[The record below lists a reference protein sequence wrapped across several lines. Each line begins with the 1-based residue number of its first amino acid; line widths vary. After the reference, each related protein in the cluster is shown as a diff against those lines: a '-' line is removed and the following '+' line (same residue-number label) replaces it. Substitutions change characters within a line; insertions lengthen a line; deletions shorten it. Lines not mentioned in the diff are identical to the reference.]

1 MCSQTSKSYSAER
14 KTMCVIGH
22 KWGTGSNN
30 HHFSSCSASGVY
42 VPPMMIFKRK
52 KNKPELVD
60 HAPAGT
66 IGQCSENGWIDS
78 DLFLEFLKHFVTY
91 TKCSKDSL
99 VLLILDGH
107 KTHTKNLTTIDYAC
121 DNGVVILSLPPHTSH
136 KLQPLDRS
144 FFKLLKS
151 AFNAACST
159 WLQNHPGRRIT
170 VDKLGELFNTA
181 YLKAATIENAVSGF
195 KCTGIVPFNTEIL
208 PSSEFLDDPRETDA
222 TPPSPN
228 HSIQSPVETA
238 PSTAPSTESIQSPV
252 HTVASLA
259 PSTELIQ
266 SPVETAAS
274 TTPSTELIQS
284 PVETAGSTVS
294 QSCSLPPVPEEGELS
309 SRNVSFSEI
318 MKLPALTEKKKS
330 RNSEESEIVT
340 SSPYKQSL
348 INERSKK
355 RKPKQPAKGR
365 KSKKTNTEKKSKKS
379 KDKVERKVEDTQCPM
394 CDGFWSEFKGGEL
407 WVQCAECKQ

>member
-1 MCSQTSKSYSAER
+1 M
-14 KTMCVIGH
+14 
-22 KWGTGSNN
+22 
-30 HHFSSCSASGVY
+30 
-42 VPPMMIFKRK
+42 
-52 KNKPELVD
+52 
-60 HAPAGT
+60 
-66 IGQCSENGWIDS
+66 
-78 DLFLEFLKHFVTY
+78 
-91 TKCSKDSL
+91 
-99 VLLILDGH
+99 ILDGH
-107 KTHTKNLTTIDYAC
+107 KTHTKNLTTIDYAR

-144 FFKLLKS
+144 FFKPLKS

-222 TPPSPN
+222 APPSPN

-238 PSTAPSTESIQSPV
+238 PSTTPSTES
-252 HTVASLA
+252 
-259 PSTELIQ
+259 
-266 SPVETAAS
+266 
-274 TTPSTELIQS
+274 IQS

-309 SRNVSFSEI
+309 SWNVSFSEI

-348 INERSKK
+348 IDNINERSKK

-365 KSKKTNTEKKSKKS
+365 KSKKANRKKKSKKS

-394 CDGFWSEFKGGEL
+394 CDGFWSESKGGEL
-407 WVQCAECKQ
+407 WVQCAECKQWLHEECCCSVTPTRAICDMCMTFRISFMLLLNNK